1 MFSAFIKEQKWIILC
16 LEPLL
21 WGWFFPEKTN
31 LQRQG
36 CMAFHKRDRVCSLLL
51 RFNALKAIK
60 ASKRFD
66 RGCKP

>member
-36 CMAFHKRDRVCSLLL
+36 CMAFHKRDRVCNLLL
-51 RFNALKAIK
+51 RFNA
-60 ASKRFD
+60 
-66 RGCKP
+66 